1 MAITYEP
8 IATTTLGSNASD
20 ITFSTIPSTYTDLVL
35 VVNGYLTVDD
45 NVFLQFNGDTGSNY
59 SFTILRGDGSSA
71 TSTRDSNKTLLLID
85 FDKFFNSYTAT
96 GNTISSIQNYSNNT
110 TYKTVLTR
118 TNGVT
123 SGATQARVGLWRDTS
138 IITSVKVGVASGNFV
153 AGATFTLYG
162 IKAA

>member
-1 MAITYEP
+1 MASTYEP
-8 IATTTLGSNASD
+8 IATTTLVSNASD

-35 VVNGYLTVDD
+35 VVNGHLTVDD

-71 TSTRDSNKTLLLID
+71 TSTRSSNVAQMYLGGILT
-85 FDKFFNSYTAT
+85 TAT
-96 GNTISSIQNYSNNT
+96 GNTISSIQNYSNST

-123 SGATQARVGLWRDTS
+123 SGATQARVGLWRSTS
-138 IITSVKVGVASGNFV
+138 AITSVKVGALSGNFV
-153 AGATFTLYG
+153 AGATFTIYG
-162 IKAA
+162 IKSA

>member
-71 TSTRDSNKTLLLID
+71 TSTRDSNKTLLFLGGILT
-85 FDKFFNSYTAT
+85 TAT

>member
-1 MAITYEP
+1 MPSTYEP

-20 ITFSTIPSTYTDLVL
+20 ITFSSIPSTYTDLVL
-35 VVNGYLTVDD
+35 VVNGHLTVDD

-59 SFTILRGDGSSA
+59 SFTLLRGDGSSA
-71 TSTRDSNKTLLLID
+71 TSSRDSNRTQLFLGGILT
-85 FDKFFNSYTAT
+85 TAT

-123 SGATQARVGLWRDTS
+123 SGAAQGRVGLWRNTS

-153 AGATFTLYG
+153 SGTSFTLYG